1 LSKGKHTKIV
11 RHVKWPV
18 KAYRNVDFL
27 VSSEGRL
34 VRLLAE
40 YLEPQ
45 ARFRKHQVRDTVVFF
60 GSARIHPP
68 EEIDAQ
74 RSALEENADGLPEE
88 ALQAAIEHLDRQAL
102 LSQYYADAAALAER
116 LTRWSMDLPE
126 DGRRFLVCSGGGP
139 GIMEAANRGA
149 LEAGGRSVALNI
161 SLPMEQEGN
170 AYQSPELAFD
180 FHYFFMRKFWF
191 VYLAKALVCFPGGWG
206 TCDELFE
213 VLTLIQTRKT
223 AKHMPVVLYGS
234 GYWNDIFNFEAFVR
248 WGTISERDM
257 DLFRVC
263 DTVDEA
269 FDYLTRELT
278 EKYLRGQSPKK

>member
-1 LSKGKHTKIV
+1 MSNGNRIV

-27 VSSEGRL
+27 TASEGRL
-34 VRLLAE
+34 VRILSE

-45 ARFRKHQVRDTVVFF
+45 ARFRKYQIRDTVVFF
-60 GSARIHPP
+60 GSARILSP
-68 EEIDAQ
+68 EEVEARREKLDAE
-74 RSALEENADGLPEE
+74 SLDE
-88 ALQAAIEHLDRQAL
+88 AARTKAIEALDRQAL
-102 LSQYYADAAALAER
+102 LAQYYADAVALAER
-116 LTRWSMDLPE
+116 LTVWSMGLPE
-126 DGRRFLVCSGGGP
+126 DGRRFVVCSGGGP

-170 AYQSPELAFD
+170 AYQTKELAFD

-234 GYWNDIFNFEAFVR
+234 AYWNDIFNFDAFVR
-248 WGTISERDM
+248 WGTISEQDM
-257 DLFRVC
+257 ELFKVC

-269 FDYLTRELT
+269 FDYLTEELT
-278 EKYLRGQSPKK
+278 RAYLNPASSGQ